1 MLDFDFGLGEDID
14 LLRET
19 VRSFAADKIAPRAA
33 DIDASNEFPLDLW
46 PELGELGLLGITVDE
61 EYGGSN
67 LGYLA
72 HVVAMEEIRAV
83 HRHRSVC
90 HMARTPTFV

>member
-19 VRSFAADKIAPRAA
+19 VRSFAGNEIAPRAA
-33 DIDASNEFPLDLW
+33 DIDASNEFPRDMW
-46 PELGELGLLGITVDE
+46 PKIGEMGLLGITVDE

-72 HVVAMEEIRAV
+72 HVIAMEEISSA
-83 HRHRSVC
+83 S
-90 HMARTPTFV
+90 A